1 MSSPPCRS
9 RVFFLPL
16 VLCLPFMVQGCG
28 EEPISLQVGPV
39 GFPES
44 ELLGLGSAQREQ
56 LALIAVVGLAVAEG
70 DELGLGG
77 PVLEHRRALRMGDRL
92 REEFLLEAA
101 GVTEAELEAR
111 YLTDPD
117 HELVVRHL
125 VVLSERFRP
134 EVERERARARAS
146 AALDRIEA
154 GEPFESVVAEVSEE
168 PGAARREGLLQPGRE
183 GTWVSEFWEA
193 AQALAAGEVSP
204 VVETEYGFHVLRL
217 EERRIL
223 PFEEA
228 RDRVVG
234 EVARFLGGGEAW
246 EAWLQE
252 RRGEVAMDAGAVR
265 EFDPRTPDAGTALAT
280 WPGGRLDAAMAAH
293 RLRGLPHREWDEF
306 LHGDAAVREDRIRE
320 LALQALKEQE
330 AQVRGIQLRP
340 TTEGDLEREWERKVA
355 EWGVFL
361 GFRLGMTPAAVRDAA
376 LAGLRA
382 TGQNARIARG
392 ELREWAPALEIWVP
406 IHRTQGD

>member
-1 MSSPPCRS
+1 MLSPRRRS
-9 RVFFLPL
+9 RFLLLPL
-16 VLCLPFMVQGCG
+16 VLALPFTVQGCG
-28 EEPISLQVGPV
+28 EETISLQVGPV

-44 ELLGLGSAQREQ
+44 ELLGLGIAQREQ
-56 LALIAVVGLAVAEG
+56 LALITVVGLAVAEG
-70 DELGLGG
+70 DELALGA
-77 PVLEHRRALRMGDRL
+77 PVLERRRALRMGDRL

-101 GVTEAELEAR
+101 GVTEAELEER

-134 EVERERARARAS
+134 DVERDKARTRAS

-154 GEPFESVVAEVSEE
+154 GEPFESVASEVSEE

-183 GTWVSEFWEA
+183 GTWVSEFWGA
-193 AQALAAGEVSP
+193 AQALAEGEVSP

-234 EVARFLGGGEAW
+234 EVARFLGGGEVW
-246 EAWLQE
+246 EAWLEE
-252 RRGEVAMDAGAVR
+252 RRGEVATDAEAIR
-265 EFDPRTPDAGTALAT
+265 EFDPEDADAAPTLAT
-280 WPGGRLDAAMAAH
+280 WSGGSLDATTAGR
-293 RLRGLPHREWDEF
+293 RLRGLPQREWDDF
-306 LHGDAAVREDRIRE
+306 LQGDGAARRDRIRE
-320 LALQALKEQE
+320 LALLALQEQE
-330 AQVRGIQLRP
+330 AQARGLQLRP
-340 TTEGDLEREWERKVA
+340 TTEVDLEREWERKVA

-361 GFRLGMTPAAVRDAA
+361 GFRSGMTPTAVRDAA
-376 LAGLRA
+376 LDGLRA

-392 ELREWAPALEIWVP
+392 ELREWAPALRAWVP
-406 IHRTQGD
+406 IHGIEGD

>member
-1 MSSPPCRS
+1 MPSPPRRS
-9 RVFFLPL
+9 RVLLLPL
-16 VLCLPFMVQGCG
+16 VLFLPFMLQGCG
-28 EEPISLQVGPV
+28 EETISLQVGPV

-44 ELLGLGSAQREQ
+44 ELLGLGSPQREQ
-56 LALIAVVGLAVAEG
+56 LALITVVGLAVAEG
-70 DELGLGG
+70 DEMALGA
-77 PVLEHRRALRMGDRL
+77 PVLERRRALRMGDRL

-101 GVTEAELEAR
+101 GVTEAELEER

-134 EVERERARARAS
+134 DVERERARARAT
-146 AALDRIEA
+146 AALGRIEA
-154 GEPFESVVAEVSEE
+154 GEPFEAVVAEVSEE
-168 PGAARREGLLQPGRE
+168 PGAARREGLLQPGRD
-183 GTWVSEFWEA
+183 GTWVPEFWDA
-193 AQALAAGEVSP
+193 ALALDEGEVSP

-234 EVARFLGGGEAW
+234 EVARFLGGGEVW

-252 RRGEVAMDAGAVR
+252 RRGEVVADADAIR
-265 EFDPRTPDAGTALAT
+265 EFDPEDPDASATLAT
-280 WPGGRLDAAMAAH
+280 WSGGGLDAITAAR
-293 RLRGLPHREWDEF
+293 RLRGLPRREWDAF
-306 LHGDAAVREDRIRE
+306 LQGDETTRIDGIRE
-320 LALQALKEQE
+320 LALLALQEQE
-330 AQVRGIQLRP
+330 AQARGLQLRA
-340 TTEGDLEREWERKVA
+340 TTEGELERDWERTVA

-361 GFRLGMTPAAVRDAA
+361 GFRSGMSPAAIRDAA
-376 LAGLRA
+376 LDGLRA

-392 ELREWAPALEIWVP
+392 ELQEWAPALEVWVP
-406 IHRTQGD
+406 IHGIEGD